1 MVWCNSSKVFE
12 YLKPFPKNK
21 ESRRVHI
28 HSALKEIVERRLK
41 MRAPGCNYLFHVEGK
56 PLNYCT
62 IQSNYRWAQAKT
74 GIPYTG
80 THCLRHGMATLARR
94 VGGMGLDSVMAMTGH
109 KDLKLADHYSKIDG
123 EVQKETSLK
132 VLEHINQLGLS
143 KEDRKLGDNVVPFR
157 RVK

>member
-1 MVWCNSSKVFE
+1 MFE

-21 ESRRVHI
+21 EARRVHI
-28 HSALKEIVERRLK
+28 HAELRKIIERRLK
-41 MRAPGCNYLFHVEGK
+41 ARKKGCNFLFHVDGK

-62 IQSNYRWAQAKT
+62 IQVNYRDAQKRSR
-74 GIPYTG
+74 IPYRG

-94 VGGMGLDSVMAMTGH
+94 VGGMGLDSVIAMTGH

-132 VLEHINQLGLS
+132 IVEHIKSLGLHDADHV
-143 KEDRKLGDNVVPFR
+143 EAENVVPLR
-157 RVK
+157 RAK